1 MNIQT
6 TERTLT
12 MFVLFRPAYPALSV
26 LLSLALLGCDK
37 PQRPVQNSV
46 PEVGVVTVTAAN
58 VTLTTELPGRTSS
71 FRTAEVRPQ
80 VGGILQKRL
89 FDEGTIVEAGQALY
103 QIDPAPYRATL
114 AKAEANLESSKLLAQ
129 RYDRLVKTGAISH
142 QDRDDARSTWLQAQ
156 ADVDTARID
165 LGYTTITAPI
175 SGRIGRSSVTQGALL
190 TANQTTALA
199 TIQQLDPIYVDI
211 PQSSTALLKLQDE
224 FAAGRLKRNGD
235 QQAEVKLTLDNGT
248 EYSHPGRIKLSEVTV
263 DESTD
268 SVIIRAEFPN
278 PDGRLLPGMFVRAK
292 LQEGVSENALLV
304 PQRAIA
310 RDPTGQAS
318 ALVVGKDSKV
328 IRKTVVTDR
337 VVGNQWLIRD
347 GLQSG
352 DRVIVDGTQKAQPGS
367 EVRIAQTTPP
377 SPEVANQPK

>member
-1 MNIQT
+1 
-6 TERTLT
+6 

-26 LLSLALLGCDK
+26 LLTLMLSGCDQSQ
-37 PQRPVQNSV
+37 PPVQNSV
-46 PEVGVVTVTAAN
+46 PEVGIVTLNEAN
-58 VTLTTELPGRTSS
+58 VALTTELPGRTSS

-114 AKAEANLESSKLLAQ
+114 AKAEASLESSRLLAQ
-129 RYDRLVKTGAISH
+129 RYERLLKTRAISQ
-142 QDRDDARSTWLQAQ
+142 QDRDDARSSWLQAK
-156 ADVDTARID
+156 ADVDSARID
-165 LGYTTITAPI
+165 LGYTKITAPI
-175 SGRIGRSSVTQGALL
+175 SGRIGRSSYTQGALL
-190 TANQTTALA
+190 TANQTNALA

-211 PQSSTALLKLQDE
+211 PQSSTALLRLQDE
-224 FAAGRLKRNGD
+224 FAAGRLKRNGE
-235 QQAEVKLTLDNGT
+235 QQAEVKLLLDSGS

-278 PDGRLLPGMFVRAK
+278 PNGRLLPGMFVRAK
-292 LQEGVSENALLV
+292 LQEGVRENALLV
-304 PQRAIA
+304 PQRGIT

-318 ALVVGKDSKV
+318 ALIVDKDNKV
-328 IRKTVVTDR
+328 IRKSVVTDR

-367 EVRIAQTTPP
+367 EVKIAQAAAP
-377 SPEVANQPK
+377 SSSVSTQPK

>member
-1 MNIQT
+1 M
-6 TERTLT
+6 
-12 MFVLFRPAYPALSV
+12 
-26 LLSLALLGCDK
+26 K
-37 PQRPVQNSV
+37 
-46 PEVGVVTVTAAN
+46 
-58 VTLTTELPGRTSS
+58 
-71 FRTAEVRPQ
+71 
-80 VGGILQKRL
+80 
-89 FDEGTIVEAGQALY
+89 AGQALY

-114 AKAEANLESSKLLAQ
+114 AKAEASLESSKLLAH
-129 RYDRLVKTGAISH
+129 RYERLVKTGAVSQ

-156 ADVDTARID
+156 ADVDSARID

-190 TANQTTALA
+190 TANQTTDLA

-235 QQAEVKLTLDNGT
+235 QQAEVKLILDNGT

-292 LQEGVSENALLV
+292 LQEGVNENALLV
-304 PQRAIA
+304 PQRAIT

-328 IRKTVVTDR
+328 IRKAVVTDR

-352 DRVIVDGTQKAQPGS
+352 DRVVVDGTQKAQPGS
-367 EVRIAQTTPP
+367 EVRIAQATPP
-377 SPEVANQPK
+377 SPEVANQPE

>member
-1 MNIQT
+1 
-6 TERTLT
+6 
-12 MFVLFRPAYPALSV
+12 MFVLFRPAYPALSI
-26 LLSLALLGCDK
+26 LLTLTLSGCDQ

-46 PEVGVVTVTAAN
+46 PEVGIVTLTGAN
-58 VTLTTELPGRTSS
+58 VALTTELPGRTSS

-89 FDEGTIVEAGQALY
+89 FDEGAIVEAGQALY

-114 AKAEANLESSKLLAQ
+114 AKAEASLESSRLLAQ
-129 RYDRLVKTGAISH
+129 RYERLLKTRAISQ
-142 QDRDDARSTWLQAQ
+142 QDRDDARSSWLQAQ
-156 ADVDTARID
+156 ADVDSARID
-165 LGYTTITAPI
+165 LGYTTITAAI
-175 SGRIGRSSVTQGALL
+175 SGRIGRSSYTQGALL
-190 TANQTTALA
+190 TANQTNALA

-211 PQSSTALLKLQDE
+211 PQSSTALLRLQDE
-224 FAAGRLKRNGD
+224 FAAGRLKQNGK
-235 QQAEVKLTLDNGT
+235 QQAEVKLLLDNGT
-248 EYSHPGRIKLSEVTV
+248 EYSYPGRIKLSEVTV

-292 LQEGVSENALLV
+292 LQEGVRENALLV
-304 PQRAIA
+304 PQRGIS

-318 ALVVGKDSKV
+318 ALVVDKDNKV
-328 IRKTVVTDR
+328 IRKSVVTDR

-367 EVRIAQTTPP
+367 EVKIAQATAP
-377 SPEVANQPK
+377 SSSVSTQPK

>member
-1 MNIQT
+1 
-6 TERTLT
+6 

-26 LLSLALLGCDK
+26 LLTLTISGCDQ

-46 PEVGVVTVTAAN
+46 PEVGIVTLTGTNVV
-58 VTLTTELPGRTSS
+58 LTTELPGRTSS

-89 FDEGTIVEAGQALY
+89 FDEGAIVKAGQALY

-114 AKAEANLESSKLLAQ
+114 AKAEASLESSRLLAQ
-129 RYDRLVKTGAISH
+129 RYERLLKTRAISQ
-142 QDRDDARSTWLQAQ
+142 QDRDDARSSWLQAQ
-156 ADVDTARID
+156 ADVDSARID

-175 SGRIGRSSVTQGALL
+175 SGRIGRSSYTQGALL
-190 TANQTTALA
+190 TANQTNALA

-211 PQSSTALLKLQDE
+211 PQSSTALLTLQDE
-224 FAAGRLKRNGD
+224 FAAGRLKQNGE
-235 QQAEVKLTLDNGT
+235 QQAEVKLLLDNGT
-248 EYSHPGRIKLSEVTV
+248 EYLHLGRIKLSEVTV

-292 LQEGVSENALLV
+292 LQEGVREDALLV
-304 PQRAIA
+304 PQRGIT

-318 ALVVGKDSKV
+318 ALVVDKDNKV
-328 IRKTVVTDR
+328 IRKSVVTDR

-352 DRVIVDGTQKAQPGS
+352 DRVIVDGTQKAQPGN
-367 EVRIAQTTPP
+367 EVKIAQTAVP
-377 SPEVANQPK
+377 SSSVSTQPK

>member
-1 MNIQT
+1 MI
-6 TERTLT
+6 
-12 MFVLFRPAYPALSV
+12 VIHRPTYPALSV
-26 LLSLALLGCDK
+26 LLSLMLIGCEE
-37 PQRPVQNSV
+37 PQRPVRNSI
-46 PEVGVVTVTAAN
+46 PEVGIVTVTGTN
-58 VTLTTELPGRTSS
+58 VTLITELSGRTSS

-89 FDEGTIVEAGQALY
+89 FDEGALVEAGQVLY
-103 QIDPAPYRATL
+103 QIDPAPYRAIL
-114 AKAEANLESSKLLAQ
+114 AKAEASLESSKLLSQ
-129 RYDRLVKTGAISH
+129 RYERLLKTGAISQ
-142 QDRDDARSTWLQAQ
+142 QDRDDARSSWLQAR
-156 ADVDTARID
+156 ADVDSARID
-165 LGYTTITAPI
+165 LNYTEITAPI

-190 TANQTTALA
+190 TANQTTTLA

-224 FAAGRLKRNGD
+224 FDAGRLKRNGD
-235 QQAEVKLTLDNGT
+235 QQAEVKLTLENGT
-248 EYSHPGRIKLSEVTV
+248 EYSHSGRVKLSEVTV
-263 DESTD
+263 NESTD

-292 LQEGVSENALLV
+292 LQEGVNENALLV
-304 PQRAIA
+304 PQRAIT
-310 RDPTGQAS
+310 RDPTGQAW

-352 DRVIVDGTQKAQPGS
+352 DRVIVDGTQKAVPGS
-367 EVRIAQTTPP
+367 EVKVVQTTPP
-377 SPEVANQPK
+377 SAEVVNQPK

>member
-1 MNIQT
+1 MSV
-6 TERTLT
+6 
-12 MFVLFRPAYPALSV
+12 FFRPGYPALSI
-26 LLSLALLGCDK
+26 LLTLTLTGCDQ
-37 PQRPVQNSV
+37 PQHPPQNST
-46 PEVGVVTVTAAN
+46 PEVGI
-58 VTLTTELPGRTSS
+58 VTLTASNIALTMELPGRTAS

-89 FDEGTIVEAGQALY
+89 FEEGSMVEAGQVLY
-103 QIDPAPYRATL
+103 QIDPAPYRTTL
-114 AKAEANLESSKLLAQ
+114 TKAEASLESSKLLAL
-129 RYDRLVKTGAISH
+129 RYERLVKTGAISQ
-142 QDRDDARSTWLQAQ
+142 QDRDDARSSWLQAQ
-156 ADVDTARID
+156 ADVDSARID
-165 LGYTTITAPI
+165 LGYTSITAPI

-190 TANQTTALA
+190 TANQADALA

-224 FAAGRLKRNGD
+224 FAAGRLKRNGE
-235 QQAEVKLTLDNGT
+235 QQAEVKLMLDNGT
-248 EYSHPGRIKLSEVTV
+248 EYSYPGRIKLSEVTV

-292 LQEGVSENALLV
+292 LQEGVRENALLV
-304 PQRAIA
+304 PQRGIT

-318 ALVVGKDSKV
+318 ALVVDKDNKV
-328 IRKTVVTDR
+328 IRKSVVTDR

-367 EVRIAQTTPP
+367 EVKIAQTAAP
-377 SPEVANQPK
+377 SSSELSQPQ

>member
-1 MNIQT
+1 
-6 TERTLT
+6 
-12 MFVLFRPAYPALSV
+12 MFVLFRPAYPALSI
-26 LLSLALLGCDK
+26 LLTLTLSGCDQ
-37 PQRPVQNSV
+37 PQRPVHNSV
-46 PEVGVVTVTAAN
+46 PEVGIVTLTGAN
-58 VTLTTELPGRTSS
+58 VALTTELPGRTSS

-89 FDEGTIVEAGQALY
+89 FDEGAIVEAGQALY

-114 AKAEANLESSKLLAQ
+114 AKAEASLESSRLLAQ
-129 RYDRLVKTGAISH
+129 RYERLLKTRAISQ
-142 QDRDDARSTWLQAQ
+142 QDRDDARSSWLQAQ
-156 ADVDTARID
+156 ADVDSARID
-165 LGYTTITAPI
+165 LGYTTITAAI
-175 SGRIGRSSVTQGALL
+175 SGRIGRSSYTQGALL
-190 TANQTTALA
+190 TANQTNALA

-211 PQSSTALLKLQDE
+211 PQSSTALLRLQDE
-224 FAAGRLKRNGD
+224 FAAGRLKQNGKE
-235 QQAEVKLTLDNGT
+235 QAEVKLLLDNGT
-248 EYSHPGRIKLSEVTV
+248 EYSYPGRIKLSEVTV

-304 PQRAIA
+304 PQRGIS

-318 ALVVGKDSKV
+318 ALVVDKDNKV
-328 IRKTVVTDR
+328 IRKSVVTDR

-367 EVRIAQTTPP
+367 EVKIAQAEAP
-377 SPEVANQPK
+377 SSSVSTQPK

>member
-1 MNIQT
+1 
-6 TERTLT
+6 
-12 MFVLFRPAYPALSV
+12 MFVLFRTAYPALSV
-26 LLSLALLGCDK
+26 LLTLTLSGCDQ
-37 PQRPVQNSV
+37 PHPPVQNSV
-46 PEVGVVTVTAAN
+46 PEVGIVTLTGTNVV
-58 VTLTTELPGRTSS
+58 LTTELPGRTSS

-89 FDEGTIVEAGQALY
+89 FDEGAIVKAGQGLY

-114 AKAEANLESSKLLAQ
+114 AKAEASLESSRLLAQ
-129 RYDRLVKTGAISH
+129 RYERLLKTRAISQ
-142 QDRDDARSTWLQAQ
+142 QDRDDARSSWLQVK
-156 ADVDTARID
+156 ADVDSARID

-175 SGRIGRSSVTQGALL
+175 SGRIGRSSYTQGALL
-190 TANQTTALA
+190 TANQTNALA

-211 PQSSTALLKLQDE
+211 PQSSTALLTLQDE
-224 FAAGRLKRNGD
+224 FAAGRLKQNGK
-235 QQAEVKLTLDNGT
+235 QQAEVKLLLDNGT
-248 EYSHPGRIKLSEVTV
+248 EYSHLGRIKLSEVTV

-292 LQEGVSENALLV
+292 LQEGVREDALLV
-304 PQRAIA
+304 PQRGIS

-318 ALVVGKDSKV
+318 ALVVDKDNKV
-328 IRKTVVTDR
+328 IRKSVVTDR

-352 DRVIVDGTQKAQPGS
+352 DRVIVDGTQKAQPGN
-367 EVRIAQTTPP
+367 EVRIAQTAVPAST
-377 SPEVANQPK
+377 QLK